1 MNRSTPSLPVHHQLQ
16 EFTQIHVHQVRHGQ
30 KQIPKKKRNNRKIK
44 TLSEEGKLR
53 VVSIRPTLKEWLKKT
68 LNQKGIIKAGI
79 LGHQKERS
87 NGKRAKIGVNAIDA
101 SLKVSKLCLAVEAK
115 IRSLSD
121 VVFNVC
127 GGNV

>member
-1 MNRSTPSLPVHHQLQ
+1 MNRSTPSLPVHHQLL

-44 TLSEEGKLR
+44 TLSEEGKPR

-87 NGKRAKIGVNAIDA
+87 NGKRAKIVNAIDA

>member
-1 MNRSTPSLPVHHQLQ
+1 MNRSTPSLPVHHQLL

-44 TLSEEGKLR
+44 TLSEEGKPR

>member
-1 MNRSTPSLPVHHQLQ
+1 MNRSTPSLPVHHQLL

-87 NGKRAKIGVNAIDA
+87 NGKRAKIVNAIDA

>member
-1 MNRSTPSLPVHHQLQ
+1 MNRSTPSLPVHHQLL

-30 KQIPKKKRNNRKIK
+30 NQIPKKKRNNRKIK
-44 TLSEEGKLR
+44 TLSEEGKPR

-87 NGKRAKIGVNAIDA
+87 NGKRAKIVNAIDA

>member
-1 MNRSTPSLPVHHQLQ
+1 MRNGATLRANT
-16 EFTQIHVHQVRHGQ
+16 
-30 KQIPKKKRNNRKIK
+30 KKKKKKKRNNRKIK
-44 TLSEEGKLR
+44 TLSEEGKPR

-87 NGKRAKIGVNAIDA
+87 NGKRAKIVNAIDA